1 MDLTSWQLPDNEA
14 AIKLVLNLEII
25 HKSKDFV
32 KKHEIK
38 LWMSLAFYMQCR
50 HSL

>member
-1 MDLTSWQLPDNEA
+1 MDLTSWQLPDKEA
-14 AIKLVLNLEII
+14 AIKLVPNQAII
-25 HKSKDFV
+25 RKSKDFV
-32 KKHEIK
+32 KKYEIK